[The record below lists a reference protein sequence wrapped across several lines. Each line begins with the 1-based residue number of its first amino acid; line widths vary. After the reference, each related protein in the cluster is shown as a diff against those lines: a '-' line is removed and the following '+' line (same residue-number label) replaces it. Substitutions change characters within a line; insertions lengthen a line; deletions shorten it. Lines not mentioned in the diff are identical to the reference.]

1 MKPIDR
7 EIVSRIKRLR
17 VTGHSISEI
26 SKECGI
32 SPATASRYMRGI
44 TIKKQ
49 HLKRWLER
57 RNASK
62 IMSERNWDRA
72 REAANSLVSKL
83 TRKELSLIGV
93 SLYWA
98 EGAKRDFMFSNTDSR
113 MVRVFVTILKDI
125 FQVSNDDLKISL
137 RIYED
142 LNKKACLTFWSQITG
157 INLTTR
163 KTSVDVLK
171 GSKRGKLKYGMC
183 RIRVRKSSLLLKK
196 FSAII
201 DKIVEETRPS

>member
-1 MKPIDR
+1 MKSIDD
-7 EIVSRIKRLR
+7 EVIQKIKKLR
-17 VTGHSISEI
+17 ATGHSISEI
-26 SKECGI
+26 SKECRI
-32 SPATASRYMRGI
+32 SPATASRYIRGV

-62 IMSERNWDRA
+62 IMSERNWEKA
-72 REAANSLVSKL
+72 RETADALVNKL

-98 EGAKRDFMFSNTDSR
+98 EGAKRDFTFSNTDPR
-113 MVRVFVTILKDI
+113 MVRVFITILKDI
-125 FQVSNDDLKISL
+125 FQISNDDFKISL

-142 LNKKACLTFWSQITG
+142 LNKKACLTYWSQITG
-157 INLTTR
+157 VNLTTR

-171 GSKRGKLKYGMC
+171 GSKRGKRKYGMC
-183 RIRVRKSSLLLKK
+183 RIRVRKSGLLLKK